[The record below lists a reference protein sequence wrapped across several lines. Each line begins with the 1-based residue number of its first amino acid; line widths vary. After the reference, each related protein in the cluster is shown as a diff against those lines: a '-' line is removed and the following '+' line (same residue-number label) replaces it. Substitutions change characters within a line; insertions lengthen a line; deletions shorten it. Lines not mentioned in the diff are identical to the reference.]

1 VLKICKRFVTEK
13 FTFLMA
19 FLLYKWFFYLLLP
32 AVSYISLNNNSKVT
46 SAHPFYVSVTEI
58 NHNDADKN
66 LEISCKIFTDDFET
80 ALYKSSGVKVDL
92 FNPKDKQATDK
103 IIAAYF
109 KKHLLLKLDNKP
121 VVLEFL
127 GFERESEAVWSY
139 LQVSNTLAPKKID
152 INNDLLYESFVE
164 QIHLMH
170 VSVRGNRKSNKL
182 NYPDATSSFQF

>member
-1 VLKICKRFVTEK
+1 
-13 FTFLMA
+13 MA

-32 AVSYISLNNNSKVT
+32 AVSYTFINNDSEVAL
-46 SAHPFYVSVTEI
+46 AHPFYVSVTEI
-58 NHNDADKN
+58 NHNATDKN

-92 FNPKDKQATDK
+92 FNPKDKQGTDK

-109 KKHLLLKLDNKP
+109 KKHLVLKLDNKP

-139 LQVSNTLAPKKID
+139 LQVSNTAAPKKID
-152 INNDLLYESFVE
+152 INNDLLYESFNE
-164 QIHLMH
+164 QIHLIH
-170 VSVRGNRKSNKL
+170 VSVRGSRKSTKL
-182 NYPDATSSFQF
+182 NYPDTASSFQF